1 MKKKKFTYQ
10 KIGIGLFVFSLALLS
25 LSAFMQNKTSPADA
39 ITPTVHAN
47 AESAPSTDNAALA
60 EKITALSNADST
72 RYSLYAAYPQENRA
86 PYIYQ
91 SEPMRSASMIKVFL
105 LADAMEK
112 VRDGQLSLDM
122 GITLHS
128 GDKVGGAGVLCG
140 YPSGS
145 VIPLDK
151 VLRLMITES
160 DNTATNLII
169 DLLGM
174 DDINAYIRRNG
185 YHDTTLARKMMDFAA
200 VNAGRENYTS
210 VTDLG
215 NLFQKIYH
223 HDCVGYEQ
231 DEIMLSYLKGQTD
244 RECFPAA
251 LPGAV
256 IAHKTG
262 ELGGLYD
269 DGGIIYHSNR
279 DMILVIMTEHYSSR
293 YRAIETMKSMAQTAF
308 AY

>member
-1 MKKKKFTYQ
+1 MKKAKY
-10 KIGIGLFVFSLALLS
+10 VSMLALAFLATAS
-25 LSAFMQNKTSPADA
+25 FMIPQAQTPPPVLPVAHAENNASA
-39 ITPTVHAN
+39 
-47 AESAPSTDNAALA
+47 DNSALA
-60 EKITALSNADST
+60 AQIEALSNADST
-72 RYSLYAAYPQENRA
+72 RYSLYAAYPQENRP

-112 VRDGQLSLDM
+112 VRDGKLTLDM

-145 VIPLDK
+145 VLPLDK

-174 DDINAYIRRNG
+174 DDINAYIQRNG

-210 VTDLG
+210 VVDLG
-215 NLFQKIYH
+215 TLFQKIYQH
-223 HDCVGYEQ
+223 QCVGYEQ

-244 RECFPAA
+244 TECFPAA

-269 DGGIIYHSNR
+269 DGGIVYMNNR
-279 DMILVIMTEHYSSR
+279 DMILVIMTERYSSR
-293 YRAIETMKSMAQTAF
+293 YRAIETMKAMARSAAQ
-308 AY
+308 Y